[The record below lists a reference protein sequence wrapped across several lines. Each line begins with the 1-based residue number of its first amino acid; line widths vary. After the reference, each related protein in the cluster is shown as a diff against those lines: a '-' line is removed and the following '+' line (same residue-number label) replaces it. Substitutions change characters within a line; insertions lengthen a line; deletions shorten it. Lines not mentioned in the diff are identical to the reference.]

1 MFVLKRANQWALFP
15 QIVEFCHG
23 YIRFP
28 RKHAPLALSARH
40 ASGEKKDINS
50 PSGNPEPTTGSDYEK
65 CRCRRELKCLATK
78 CGTAAWVRC
87 TRLIM
92 GRTCYARECHSKAGT
107 SLGS

>member
-40 ASGEKKDINS
+40 ASGVK
-50 PSGNPEPTTGSDYEK
+50 
-65 CRCRRELKCLATK
+65 
-78 CGTAAWVRC
+78 
-87 TRLIM
+87 
-92 GRTCYARECHSKAGT
+92 GT
-107 SLGS
+107 STRGQRFPSPQRDQTMRNAVAEEN